1 MLPMLASLSAAES
14 VPAEA
19 LEDALELE
27 DDPELEELDEPEEPE
42 EPELEELDEPE
53 EPELPLEEEPEADA
67 VDEDD
72 DAVESPALSVV
83 VCDAVSQAATKKATA
98 KSAIRRCNMIMLP
111 VFTPAHRNGLPTFQ
125 NFWRY
130 SQIDPPAFDCPMLN
144 TDQSYPQKRDT
155 ETQAYRPKLL
165 SERNSRPPLP
175 KKPINGNKKLLILG
189 ARGNSLVILATIRW
203 VASA

>member
-14 VPAEA
+14 VLAVV
-19 LEDALELE
+19 LEDALEL
-27 DDPELEELDEPEEPE
+27 DEPEVPE
-42 EPELEELDEPE
+42 VLEVLEVLE

-111 VFTPAHRNGLPTFQ
+111 VFSPAHRNGLPTFQ
-125 NFWRY
+125 NLWRC
-130 SQIDPPAFDCPMLN
+130 SQIDPPAFDCPML
-144 TDQSYPQKRDT
+144 TT
-155 ETQAYRPKLL
+155 
-165 SERNSRPPLP
+165 
-175 KKPINGNKKLLILG
+175 G
-189 ARGNSLVILATIRW
+189 
-203 VASA
+203 

>member
-14 VPAEA
+14 VPAAA
-19 LEDALELE
+19 LEDALEL
-27 DDPELEELDEPEEPE
+27 DEPE
-42 EPELEELDEPE
+42 LDVLDVLD

-98 KSAIRRCNMIMLP
+98 NSAIRRCNMIMLP
-111 VFTPAHRNGLPTFQ
+111 VFSPARRNGLPTFH
-125 NFWRY
+125 NFWLY
-130 SQIDPPAFDCPMLN
+130 SQIDPPAFNCPMPN
-144 TDQSYPQKRDT
+144 TGHSYPQKRDT
-155 ETQAYRPKLL
+155 ETQACRPKWP
-165 SERNSRPPLP
+165 SERNSRSPLP

-189 ARGNSLVILATIRW
+189 ARGNSLVILAAIRW
-203 VASA
+203 AASA

>member
-83 VCDAVSQAATKKATA
+83 VCDAVSQAATKKTTA

-111 VFTPAHRNGLPTFQ
+111 VFSPARRTGLPTFQ
-125 NFWRY
+125 NLWRC
-130 SQIDPPAFDCPMLN
+130 SHIDPPAFDYPMPN
-144 TDQSYPQKRDT
+144 T
-155 ETQAYRPKLL
+155 
-165 SERNSRPPLP
+165 
-175 KKPINGNKKLLILG
+175 G
-189 ARGNSLVILATIRW
+189 
-203 VASA
+203 

>member
-1 MLPMLASLSAAES
+1 MLPMLASLSAAVS
-14 VPAEA
+14 VPAAA
-19 LEDALELE
+19 LEDAF
-27 DDPELEELDEPEEPE
+27 ELDEPELDEP
-42 EPELEELDEPE
+42 ELDEPELDELELEVLE

-125 NFWRY
+125 NLWRC
-130 SQIDPPAFDCPMLN
+130 SQIDPPAFKCPMPDSGQ
-144 TDQSYPQKRDT
+144 TYSQRRDQ
-155 ETQAYRPKLL
+155 ETQASRPK
-165 SERNSRPPLP
+165 
-175 KKPINGNKKLLILG
+175 
-189 ARGNSLVILATIRW
+189 
-203 VASA
+203 

>member
-14 VPAEA
+14 APAAA
-19 LEDALELE
+19 LEDALEL
-27 DDPELEELDEPEEPE
+27 DEPE
-42 EPELEELDEPE
+42 LDVLE

-111 VFTPAHRNGLPTFQ
+111 VFSPARRNGLPTFQ
-125 NFWRY
+125 NLWRC
-130 SQIDPPAFDCPMLN
+130 SQIDPPAFDYPMPN
-144 TDQSYPQKRDT
+144 TGQSYSQKRDT
-155 ETQAYRPKLL
+155 ETQAYRPK
-165 SERNSRPPLP
+165 
-175 KKPINGNKKLLILG
+175 
-189 ARGNSLVILATIRW
+189 
-203 VASA
+203 

>member
-14 VPAEA
+14 VPAAA
-19 LEDALELE
+19 LEDALEL
-27 DDPELEELDEPEEPE
+27 DEPE
-42 EPELEELDEPE
+42 LDVLDVLDVLE

-111 VFTPAHRNGLPTFQ
+111 VFSSGAPEWFANV
-125 NFWRY
+125 
-130 SQIDPPAFDCPMLN
+130 S
-144 TDQSYPQKRDT
+144 
-155 ETQAYRPKLL
+155 KL
-165 SERNSRPPLP
+165 
-175 KKPINGNKKLLILG
+175 IALLT
-189 ARGNSLVILATIRW
+189 N
-203 VASA
+203 